1 MFDEFAITEGFDSE
15 TGDYLIQYM
24 GDSFISLRKNTKE
37 IRIRTIGLQG
47 EELLGLMKYIRIYF
61 IDILKFKNTAFFG
74 LVREDFHLFN
84 VKVKPEVKSAVLFTT
99 GEESRVLNARFWQK
113 LTHTHVFTFVKGDS

>member
-1 MFDEFAITEGFDSE
+1 MFDEFAITEGFDDE

-24 GDSFISLRKNTKE
+24 GDCFIALRKNTRE
-37 IRIRTIGLQG
+37 VRIRTLGLQG
-47 EELLGLMKYIRIYF
+47 EELLGLMQFIRIYF

-74 LVREDFHLFN
+74 LVREDFHLFDVR
-84 VKVKPEVKSAVLFTT
+84 VKAEMQSAVLFTT
-99 GEESRVLNARFWQK
+99 GEESRVLNARLWQK